1 MKLLSA
7 LSILAAASLTL
18 AGLSSCGDKAVD
30 RYPWVIGSSDDD
42 SGPANEDKIPDDIAI
57 VEKELRQAI
66 PFMINYSHE
75 PTGTWAPHKYQY
87 QRANNIDNYAGYW
100 TVSKGSFT
108 FGGPLPT
115 LYNYPNDYLGGAD
128 DPQLFTNSKNAILYA
143 VELGKPE
150 WRAVALII
158 QAYLGHEVTDFY
170 GAMPFNDYRNGK
182 TESPLTYD
190 RGADIYDQIFEEL
203 EEARQILMERQ
214 PSETELAKIED
225 IMGEKSVSRG
235 DWTRWVKF
243 ANCIQLRMAMNIVK
257 YDPAK
262 AQQKAEEAVA
272 QQYGVLT
279 NADTHD
285 LGYYQGT
292 HDCCLY
298 FICNT
303 WHDLRLS
310 ASIENIMKHFK
321 HPLLYRWFDI
331 NSYAIDDKVS
341 GIQTPAGTD
350 VFGVR
355 NGIMFRNLNV
365 TGKDKGG
372 YGPFSTLSGEFRY
385 MHQDFFKRAECDFLR
400 AEGALR
406 GWNMGGTAQEFY
418 EAGIRI
424 GFMDNGIT
432 DEAEIEK
439 YMNQTECPV
448 VDYVDPYQSQ
458 HNIKG
463 RVAVNVKWDEAD
475 DNETKLE
482 KIISQ
487 KYIANFPMSAEAWT
501 TFRRTGYPRLFPV
514 YVNNMPEIDTEL
526 QIRRMPKVETGNNV
540 LDIASLEQALGGPQ
554 NGATRVFWD
563 IETETRGED
572 IEGNGFGVVI
582 PHNF

>member
-1 MKLLSA
+1 MKSFSKYITAPLFA
-7 LSILAAASLTL
+7 ALAACAFT
-18 AGLSSCGDKAVD
+18 SCGDKELD
-30 RYPWVIGSSDDD
+30 KYPWIIEEEGNGNIDQDAKPESLDVL
-42 SGPANEDKIPDDIAI
+42 
-57 VEKELRQAI
+57 EKELRGAI

-87 QRANNIDNYAGYW
+87 YRANSIDNYAGYW

-115 LYNYPNDYLGGAD
+115 LYNYPNDYLGGAMD
-128 DPQLFTNSKNAILYA
+128 NQLFTASKNTMLYA
-143 VELGKPE
+143 DEFGRPE
-150 WRAVALII
+150 WRAIAMII
-158 QAYLGHEVTDFY
+158 QAYLGHEIVDFY
-170 GAMPFNDYRNGK
+170 GAAPFNDWRNGK
-182 TESPLTYD
+182 TTPPLTYEK
-190 RGADIYDQIFEEL
+190 GADIYDQIFEEL
-203 EEARQILMERQ
+203 DSAKAILVRRQ
-214 PSETELAKIED
+214 PSQTDLDRIED
-225 IMGEKSVSRG
+225 ITAEKTISRG

-262 AQQKAEEAVA
+262 AQERAEAAVNDP
-272 QQYGVLT
+272 YGVLT
-279 NADTHD
+279 NADSHD
-285 LGYYQGT
+285 LGYYQQT

-298 FICNT
+298 FICNS

-310 ASIENIMKHFK
+310 ASLENIMKHFK

-331 NSYAIDDKVS
+331 NSYAIADKQS
-341 GIQTPAGTD
+341 GIQTPSGTD

-385 MHQDFFKRAECDFLR
+385 MHQDFFKRTECYFLR

-406 GWNMGGTAQEFY
+406 GWNMGGTAREFY
-418 EAGIRI
+418 EEGIRI
-424 GFMDNGIT
+424 GFTDNGIT
-432 DEAEIEK
+432 DEEEIQK
-439 YMNQTECPV
+439 YLDQETCPV

-463 RVAVNVKWDEAD
+463 RVAIGVKWNDAD

-526 QIRRMPKVETGNNV
+526 QIRRMPLVENGNNA
-540 LDIASLEQALGGPQ
+540 LDLASLTEALGGPQ
-554 NGATRVFWD
+554 NAATRVFWD